1 MASITDAGERENILI
16 VDDTP
21 ANLELLAG
29 MLRQK
34 QYRVRPALSGKLA
47 LQAALNDPPDLILL
61 DINMPEMDGYEVCRQ
76 LKSDR
81 RSADVPVIFISAL
94 NETVDKIEAF
104 SAGGVDYVTKPFQFE
119 EVNARVETHLKLH
132 RLQVALE
139 NHNRNLTTLVQ
150 AQVSEIS
157 EAQMAM
163 IFALAKLSES
173 RDDDTGGHL
182 ERVQMFCRILAT
194 QLAEATSYGEIID
207 GRYIENIFQTS
218 PLHDVGK
225 VSIPDAILLKS
236 GQLTGEEFE
245 FMKRH
250 TVVGAETLETVRRH
264 YPKNMFIA
272 MGIEV
277 ARSHHERWDGGGYPD
292 GLAGEMIPLSAR
304 IMAVADVYDALRSR
318 RSYKPALPH
327 EESLGIITRGRGTQF
342 DPDVVDAFVKI
353 SDVMEKY
360 AVMF

>member
-1 MASITDAGERENILI
+1 MASITDAGERESILI

-76 LKSDR
+76 LKADR

-132 RLQVALE
+132 RLQAALE

-194 QLAEATSYGEIID
+194 QLAEATPYGEIID

-236 GQLTGEEFE
+236 DKLTGEEFE
-245 FMKRH
+245 LMKRH

-292 GLAGEMIPLSAR
+292 GLTGEMIPLSAR

-327 EESLGIITRGRGTQF
+327 DESLGIITRGRGTQF
-342 DPDVVDAFVKI
+342 DPDVVDAFVRI

>member
-1 MASITDAGERENILI
+1 MASITDAGERESILI

-47 LQAALNDPPDLILL
+47 LQAALNDRSPDLILL

-76 LKSDR
+76 LKADR

-132 RLQVALE
+132 RLQAALE

-182 ERVQMFCRILAT
+182 ERVRCSA
-194 QLAEATSYGEIID
+194 AS
-207 GRYIENIFQTS
+207 S
-218 PLHDVGK
+218 PRSLQRRRRMVR
-225 VSIPDAILLKS
+225 L
-236 GQLTGEEFE
+236 LTGGTSKTSFRPAPST
-245 FMKRH
+245 MW
-250 TVVGAETLETVRRH
+250 
-264 YPKNMFIA
+264 
-272 MGIEV
+272 
-277 ARSHHERWDGGGYPD
+277 AR
-292 GLAGEMIPLSAR
+292 
-304 IMAVADVYDALRSR
+304 
-318 RSYKPALPH
+318 
-327 EESLGIITRGRGTQF
+327 
-342 DPDVVDAFVKI
+342 
-353 SDVMEKY
+353 
-360 AVMF
+360 